1 MFIFSCAKIMLRQ
14 RALVGN
20 TAWVLSHQF
29 IQRIT
34 ERLKEIFLFF
44 SYPSRKKKKKGKKK
58 ESSLINI
65 MHKMLYT
72 NWDPLL
78 NVHLTNVQ
86 YPMCNISS
94 AVPILLLSG
103 PPAYKEHK

>member
-44 SYPSRKKKKKGKKK
+44 SYPSRKKKKRK
-58 ESSLINI
+58 EERKQLNKYYAQDVV
-65 MHKMLYT
+65 HKLGSIT
-72 NWDPLL
+72 EC
-78 NVHLTNVQ
+78 T
-86 YPMCNISS
+86 S
-94 AVPILLLSG
+94 
-103 PPAYKEHK
+103 HKCTVSYV